1 MARETFSSTTDD
13 SMAMRVAEI
22 LRRRWKLAAAS
33 FLAVLAAAGAFAVSL
48 PDLYQ
53 STALVLV
60 ERPVSESVVRAPV
73 AGELESRL
81 YVIKQEILS
90 RDRLTALIKRF
101 DLYPELRARASW
113 EDVLHQARQD
123 VLVEPAGPEQ
133 VSGRT
138 KTVAFTLSYTG
149 DSREK
154 VAEVTNAVAA
164 FYVEQNDRMRT
175 EEATRTSEFLAT
187 QLADAKRELE
197 RHEAALRDF
206 TANNVSELPQQA
218 AITLAT
224 IERLNNQL
232 ALNGNR
238 QLRILDQR
246 DELFEAM
253 RTRSTAALAAA
264 ADPNAT
270 PASVERLRQLDD
282 LKAKL
287 AQAELQFAAQHPD
300 VRRLKDQIAALEA
313 EHAAAEA
320 SEART
325 RQAKEEAVKAEAT
338 TPVIPQQGRRTLE
351 DLDAEL
357 AALRQEEADVK
368 SRINDL
374 QQRLESTPWRQQEY
388 TLISRDYSAAKDVYD
403 SLFRRYEE
411 AQLTASVE
419 TGRAGERFRVLER
432 ALPPEGPAAPNR
444 VRLIILG
451 LLLAAAAAGAA
462 VLLREQFDTSF
473 HTVDEIRE
481 FTGVPV
487 LVSIPPI
494 GPAPAGRRIKFALA
508 TVSTLGAIA
517 LIAGLAAYVAGG
529 NGQLVRLIAF

>member
-1 MARETFSSTTDD
+1 MPSETYSPNPDD
-13 SMAMRVAEI
+13 SMAMRVIEI
-22 LRRRWKLAAAS
+22 LRRRWRLASAVL
-33 FLAVLAAAGAFAVSL
+33 LAVLAAAVAFALYL
-48 PDLYQ
+48 PDLYR

-81 YVIKQEILS
+81 FVIKQEILS
-90 RDRLTALIKRF
+90 RERLTALITRF
-101 DLYPELRARASW
+101 DLYPELRQRASW
-113 EDVLHQARQD
+113 EDVLNQARQD
-123 VLVEPAGPEQ
+123 VAVEPAGPEQ
-133 VSGRT
+133 VSGRLR
-138 KTVAFTLSYTG
+138 TVAFTLSYTG

-175 EEATRTSEFLAT
+175 EEATRTTEFLA
-187 QLADAKRELE
+187 QELADAKEELE

-206 TANNVSELPQQA
+206 TANNVSEMPQQA

-246 DELFEAM
+246 DDLFEDI
-253 RTRSTAALAAA
+253 RTRSLTASVAAA
-264 ADPNAT
+264 NPDAT
-270 PASVERLRQLDD
+270 PQSVERIRQLQD
-282 LKAKL
+282 LKGKL
-287 AQAELQFAAQHPD
+287 ALAELQFAAQHPD
-300 VRRLKDQIAALEA
+300 VRRLTDQIAALEA
-313 EHAAAEA
+313 EHAAAEEA
-320 SEART
+320 EART
-325 RQAKEEAVKAEAT
+325 RAAAEAALT
-338 TPVIPQQGRRTLE
+338 TAVAPAPLQGRRTLE

-357 AALRQEEADVK
+357 AVLRQEEAAMK
-368 SRINDL
+368 ARIDDL

-388 TLISRDYSAAKDVYD
+388 TLVNRDYSASKDVYD

-411 AQLTASVE
+411 AQLASSIE
-419 TGRAGERFRVLER
+419 AGRAGEQFRVLEP
-432 ALPPEGPAAPNR
+432 ALPPEGPTAPNR
-444 VRLIILG
+444 LRLLILG

-494 GPAPAGRRIKFALA
+494 GPTPTGRRVKVALA
-508 TVSTLGAIA
+508 TVSTLAAIG
-517 LIAGLAAYVAGG
+517 LIAGAAAYVAGG